1 MSKDFG
7 LVYLRRVSNNQQVIV
22 IEFEMSS
29 EPVVNVESYGFMCE
43 WHDPQADIL
52 RYYTL
57 TLFVQP
63 PNSSSFNEI
72 QMFDCKQKRTFLRR
86 TPIEGLSLKDFV
98 VGGTVS
104 VFSRLLKINRYTDSR
119 TANLLTAKRQILTI
133 TMNSTGYQMVGSLLS
148 GVAMSGL
155 AISKCRLIDS
165 NGPTV
170 VAEIVGDNASE
181 VLEKTCSSMSWWKYA
196 SIQLANEVRVVVVV
210 VFSKISFEIV
220 FVLS

>member
-1 MSKDFG
+1 
-7 LVYLRRVSNNQQVIV
+7 
-22 IEFEMSS
+22 
-29 EPVVNVESYGFMCE
+29 
-43 WHDPQADIL
+43 
-52 RYYTL
+52 
-57 TLFVQP
+57 
-63 PNSSSFNEI
+63 
-72 QMFDCKQKRTFLRR
+72 
-86 TPIEGLSLKDFV
+86 
-98 VGGTVS
+98 
-104 VFSRLLKINRYTDSR
+104 
-119 TANLLTAKRQILTI
+119 
-133 TMNSTGYQMVGSLLS
+133 MVGSLLS

-210 VFSKISFEIV
+210 VFSKIENCFEIV